1 MCLDSADDLFYLAA
15 DLNLGAEKLLG
26 LLHSL
31 AGNDLA
37 NLELELCKVIVL
49 DFSLRL
55 DVDDRLFFLC
65 FLSFRLCCLLCRAHS
80 LYLFHHFLEVH
91 SCEQDLRCVG
101 YMLAGRIQTELIHL
115 GKGTLL
121 CMELCQYLLR
131 GIRHEGLQ

>member
-55 DVDDRLFFLC
+55 DVDDRLLFLC
-65 FLSFRLCCLLCRAHS
+65 FLCGRCCSLLSSAHCF
-80 LYLFHHFLEVH
+80 YFFHHFFDIH
-91 SCEQDLRCVG
+91 SCEQNLRSVG

-121 CMELCQYLLR
+121 CMELCQDLLR